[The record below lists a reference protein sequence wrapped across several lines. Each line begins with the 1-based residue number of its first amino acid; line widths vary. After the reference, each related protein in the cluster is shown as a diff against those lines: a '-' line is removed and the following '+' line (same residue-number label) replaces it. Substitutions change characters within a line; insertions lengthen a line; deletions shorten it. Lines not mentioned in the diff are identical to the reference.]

1 MFQTIFGI
9 LFENSDF
16 RKLNIVQNK
25 IKNMLMNKLKA
36 VKVLSITSILAF
48 STMIAGAQ
56 VPEENSKED
65 EKQRR
70 APLKMNRSSENTDVS
85 EKELEKFV
93 KVSQEIRRVRMKSQ
107 PKLKKAIKDKGL
119 TMKRYQTIKQKE
131 QGGRQRQNQ
140 RMQSSNPDTS
150 EVSEAEKEKF
160 KEVQKEVKKIQRKS
174 RSQMMQVIEENDLSR
189 KRFQEIAQA
198 LRSDRELQKRMKKM
212 QKQRKPQPKPQGE
225 PKAK

>member
-1 MFQTIFGI
+1 
-9 LFENSDF
+9 
-16 RKLNIVQNK
+16 
-25 IKNMLMNKLKA
+25 MLMNKLKF

-65 EKQRR
+65 QEEKR

-85 EKELEKFV
+85 EEELEKFV
-93 KVSQEIRRVRMKSQ
+93 KVSQEIRKVRMKSQ
-107 PKLKKAIKDKGL
+107 PKLQKAIKDEGL

-131 QGGRQRQNQ
+131 QGGQQRQSE

-160 KEVQKEVKKIQRKS
+160 KTAQKEVEKIQKKS
-174 RSQMMQVIEENDLSR
+174 RSQMMQVIKENDLSR
-189 KRFQEIAQA
+189 SRFQEIAQA

-212 QKQRKPQPKPQGE
+212 QKQKQDQRKPQPQPQGE
-225 PKAK
+225 PKGK